1 MFYLDA
7 SFVGA
12 VFLPE
17 QRSEE
22 AAAWLRDRADAEF
35 YASDWLT
42 LEFASAVARRVRMR
56 SLSAEQGDH
65 VVEVFRQWQSET
77 CRIIEPDAADYAF
90 AAAAVLK
97 YETALR
103 AGDALH
109 LAVAR
114 NNGNLEIVTLDRGMA
129 RAAAMLG
136 LPVATL

>member
-7 SFVGA
+7 SFIGA

-17 QRSEE
+17 ARSEE
-22 AAAWLRDRADAEF
+22 AAAWLRDRDDAELHV
-35 YASDWLT
+35 SDWLA
-42 LEFASAVARRVRMR
+42 LEFAGAIARRVRMG
-56 SLSAEQGDH
+56 SLSAQQADL
-65 VVEVFRQWQSET
+65 VVEVFRQWQGET

-109 LAVAR
+109 LAIAR
-114 NNGNLEIVTLDRGMA
+114 NNGNLTTVTLDRGMT

-136 LPVATL
+136 LSVAAL